1 MKKFIY
7 QITLMLAMVLGFTAC
22 DDKND
27 SDYVPGEPTPE
38 NSMQVYFD
46 AANASDFI
54 VAPENTS
61 VDITVSRG
69 NTTEAAEVPIICKQK
84 ADELTI
90 PSSVKFE
97 AGQKTATLTI
107 ELGQL
112 EENKQYNFS
121 LAIDEA
127 YADHYAK
134 LDGATSYSGYVV
146 ETTWKTYINN
156 VKMTWTVG
164 GVQQTWNTEI
174 ERLGTL
180 NRYRIRNFV
189 DSGLDFTF
197 TIGGVADTGTS
208 GDYKME
214 PYDNYYNDNDG
225 TADCFYLY
233 DSAKGEYPNWTLGNK
248 TISYLC
254 IMRSYTGA
262 GDYTYISLSTGY
274 GMIGTYYVDYTDGT
288 SDSYN
293 YIELY
298 FNPVKE

>member
-7 QITLMLAMVLGFTAC
+7 QIIWVLAMALGISAC

-27 SDYVPGEPTPE
+27 SDYVPGAPTPE

-46 AANASDFI
+46 ATNAGDFI
-54 VAPENTS
+54 VAPENES

-112 EENKQYNFS
+112 EEDKQYNFS

-156 VKMTWTVG
+156 VMMTWTVG
-164 GVQQTWNTEI
+164 DVQQTWNTEI

-214 PYDNYYNDNDG
+214 PYDNYYNANDG

-233 DSAKGEYPNWTLGNK
+233 DSAKGEYPNWTVGNK
-248 TISYLC
+248 TISYLF

-262 GDYTYISLSTGY
+262 GDYTYISLSKGY

-288 SDSYN
+288 SDYYN
-293 YIELY
+293 YIELD
-298 FNPVKE
+298 FDPVEE

>member
-7 QITLMLAMVLGFTAC
+7 QITWMLVMALGFTAC
-22 DDKND
+22 DDKSD
-27 SDYVPGEPTPE
+27 SDYVPGAPTPE

-46 AANASDFI
+46 AANASDFV

-69 NTTEAAEVPIICKQK
+69 NATEAAEVPIICKEK
-84 ADELTI
+84 ADGLTI
-90 PSSVKFE
+90 PSTVKFE
-97 AGQKTATLTI
+97 AGQKTAILSVGF
-107 ELGQL
+107 GQL
-112 EENKQYNFS
+112 EENKQYAFS
-121 LAIDEA
+121 LAVDEA

-134 LDGATSYSGYVV
+134 LNGSTTYSGYVV
-146 ETTWKTYINN
+146 ETTWKPYIDN

-164 GVQQTWNTEI
+164 GVQQTWNTTI

-180 NRYRIRNFV
+180 NRYRFRDFLG
-189 DSGLDFTF
+189 SGLDMTF
-197 TIGGVADTGTS
+197 SIGSVADTGTS

-233 DSAKGEYPNWTLGNK
+233 DSAKGEYPNWVVGNK

-262 GDYTYISLSTGY
+262 GDYTYISPSTGY
-274 GMIGTYYVDYTDGT
+274 GTFGTYYVDYTDGT

-293 YIELY
+293 YIE
-298 FNPVKE
+298 FTFTPVNE